1 VIQRP
6 IGNETS
12 IGCMGWA
19 ATAAFERISASRPD
33 FFGIRLIAVGDAC
46 GASWR
51 LAILFPFPCVSFL
64 IEFHMNIWFWVIFNA
79 GILALLFLDLAIW
92 NRQDRVMPFKRALI
106 SSLWWVFLAGA
117 FAFFIHVRLGPAK
130 SLEFI
135 TGYLVEEAL
144 SVDNLFVFILLF
156 KYFKVPPE
164 QERTVLFWG
173 IIGAL
178 IMRGVFIVAGVALVQ
193 RFHWILYLF
202 GAFLIYTGFK
212 LMGADDDQM
221 DPSKNMVLKW
231 SRKLLPVTDRYDG
244 GKFFSRGEGRL
255 SVTPLFLVL
264 LVVETT
270 DILFATDSIPAVF
283 AISRDPFVVYTSNV
297 FAILGLRSL
306 FFALSGLMKL
316 FHYLNYGLAVV
327 LMFFGGK
334 MLASFRYHI
343 PTWVALLVIAGVL
356 ALTVLASVVFPKKE
370 NPAHVEE
377 S

>member
-1 VIQRP
+1 
-6 IGNETS
+6 
-12 IGCMGWA
+12 M
-19 ATAAFERISASRPD
+19 
-33 FFGIRLIAVGDAC
+33 
-46 GASWR
+46 
-51 LAILFPFPCVSFL
+51 
-64 IEFHMNIWFWVIFNA
+64 HIWFWVVFNA
-79 GILALLFLDLAIW
+79 VILALLFLDLAVW
-92 NRQDRVMPFKRALI
+92 NREGRVIPFKQALV
-106 SSLWWVFLAGA
+106 SSLFWILLAGA
-117 FAFFIHVRLGPAK
+117 FAIFIHVRMSPVK
-130 SLEFI
+130 SLEFV

-156 KYFKVPPE
+156 KYFKVPRE

-193 RFHWILYLF
+193 RFHWILYVF

-212 LMGADDDQM
+212 LMGGDNEQV
-221 DPSKNMVLKW
+221 DPSRNLVLKW
-231 SRKLLPVTDRYDG
+231 ARKLLPVTGDYHG
-244 GKFFSRGEGRL
+244 KKFFFRSDAGL
-255 SVTPLFLVL
+255 FATPLFIVL

-270 DILFATDSIPAVF
+270 DILFATDSIPAIL

-327 LMFFGGK
+327 LMFIGAK
-334 MLASFRYHI
+334 MLASFRYELPI
-343 PTWVALLVIAGVL
+343 WAALTVIAVVL
-356 ALTVLASVVFPKKE
+356 GLSVLASVVFPQKE
-370 NPAHVEE
+370 ELVSSADRPDVH